1 MTVAQTRIYLISSD
15 AAWADRMAGLVHDE
29 GLGKA
34 MFFPVGKGA
43 LAAYREA
50 QPEVVIFDLRQERR
64 DVTVALTMIREIFPR
79 MATGGVVVIGAA
91 DPADRESLRQERE
104 QLNRIQLAEYLPRN
118 TPEDFL
124 LERLHAL
131 KQRAEEFLRQ
141 DTPAP
146 AHRESPEPFIP
157 EAPVAPRPAP
167 VRTAPPPAPGEP
179 VPCLVKVLLS
189 RADLQANLLQDLA
202 DLGAE
207 PLVVDDSRNVAALG
221 ALPDFLIVDGGSAEQ
236 HASFLTQLRRQY
248 PGLRIIQLPDEGDK
262 SLRRLSKDISA
273 LLTPASAPHG
283 GQDQVAQAI
292 RRRVLP
298 DESPGAVPIL
308 LLVEDEQNIR
318 ELTAH
323 YLLLQGYEVY
333 QAEDGQEAMT
343 VFRARTPDMIL
354 SDVYM
359 PRMNGFKLLLEVK
372 NWAPDLPMLMM
383 TGYSSATQVLN
394 TSKYR
399 NVTFLPKPFRLS
411 ELGERIR
418 AMLGAIR

>member
-1 MTVAQTRIYLISSD
+1 MAQTRIFLISYD
-15 AAWADRMAGLVHDE
+15 AAWASRMEGLVHDE

-34 MFFPVGKGA
+34 LFFPVGKGA

-50 QPEVVIFDLRQERR
+50 LPEVVVFDLRQERR

-79 MATGGVVVIGAA
+79 MAAGGVVVIGAA
-91 DPADRESLRQERE
+91 DPADREAVRQERE
-104 QLNRIQLAEYLPRN
+104 QLNRIQLAEYMPRN

-131 KQRAEEFLRQ
+131 RQRAQEFQRKDVAPLPLPREIPDQ
-141 DTPAP
+141 VLPESAPAP
-146 AHRESPEPFIP
+146 
-157 EAPVAPRPAP
+157 APRPAAARP
-167 VRTAPPPAPGEP
+167 APAPGEP

-189 RADLQANLLQDLA
+189 RMEQQDALLTELA

-207 PLVVDDSRNVAALG
+207 PLLVDESRNVATLG
-221 ALPDFLIVDGGSAEQ
+221 ALPDFLIVDGSSAEQ
-236 HASFLTQLRRQY
+236 HAGFLTQLRRQY

-262 SLRRLSKDISA
+262 ALRRLSKDISA
-273 LLTPASAPHG
+273 LLSSAG
-283 GQDQVAQAI
+283 LQNGSVDKMAQAI

-298 DESPGAVPIL
+298 EDGPAPTPIL

-343 VFRARTPDMIL
+343 VFRARPPDMIL

-372 NWAPDLPMLMM
+372 NWAPDMPMLMM

-399 NVTFLPKPFRLS
+399 NVSFLPKPFRLS

-418 AMLGAIR
+418 AMLGTMR